1 MRAEMPQG
9 NTEKHVDTHRMSREV
24 TGKHVDTCRIAGR
37 STRRCTGVGGMSKEN
52 TEKHVDTCRTSREDT
67 RKHVDTC
74 GVEIKHKVMGLGK
87 WRGVMWIW

>member
-1 MRAEMPQG
+1 MQVEMPQG

-37 STRRCTGVGGMSKEN
+37 STRRCTSVGGMSKEN
-52 TEKHVDTCRTSREDT
+52 TEKHVDTCR
-67 RKHVDTC
+67 
-74 GVEIKHKVMGLGK
+74 VEIKHKVMGLGK